1 MGAGAAARSDNGGY
15 MKPVKRIGYVVAV
28 SKLALMSLAV
38 IAAVSITG
46 VGKSVAA
53 NLDAPDENITAAVQ
67 LIRNGNV
74 QDGYA
79 SFLKLAKAGN
89 PHAMYHL
96 GAINHSGI
104 LGEPDLDKAVP
115 WYKQS
120 ADAGVL
126 EAQFALGS
134 LYYKGK
140 GVSKDLSQ
148 ALIYFT
154 AAADAGLLAAQY
166 NLAMMHTAGLAHTKN
181 YNADEDRPRAYKW
194 FTIVLARLDPSQ
206 DRSPID
212 DAMELLREE
221 MTSIEIANGEKMAED
236 WLAANPE
243 VKK

>member
-1 MGAGAAARSDNGGY
+1 MQTARRAGHLIGRSKIAFIRGL
-15 MKPVKRIGYVVAV
+15 IVVAV
-28 SKLALMSLAV
+28 SFIFLGSVKAADLAKPGEEIATAV
-38 IAAVSITG
+38 ELVTSGQA
-46 VGKSVAA
+46 
-53 NLDAPDENITAAVQ
+53 
-67 LIRNGNV
+67 
-74 QDGYA
+74 QDGYN
-79 SFLKLAKAGN
+79 SFLKLAEAGN

-115 WYKQS
+115 WYKQA

-140 GVSKDLSQ
+140 GVQKDLAQ
-148 ALIYFT
+148 ALNYFT

-166 NLAMMHTAGLAHTKN
+166 NLAMMHTAGLAHTKD

-194 FTIVLARLDPSQ
+194 FTIVLARLDPSL
-206 DRSPID
+206 DRSSID

-221 MTSIEIANGEKMAED
+221 MTSIEVANGKGMAEK